1 LTEVLVAL
9 IVAAGVLVAGW
20 LLITGRQFLSR
31 TRVRGPAESPVSG
44 DAGDAE
50 WIYGDRA
57 VSDRRARRA
66 FGEPGEGSR
75 EVPHDHVPVQTMSA
89 EGDAE
94 AIPTD
99 AEHEERLAAAERE
112 ALEIRTKAER
122 EAEAILKDAELK
134 AGEALTGVERA
145 RGRLEEEIQEVAREQ
160 ARMAAKQKRLSEL
173 LLKALEEIE
182 GASANGSTNIGGLQE
197 LRDALRSTEEP
208 LDRG

>member
-1 LTEVLVAL
+1 
-9 IVAAGVLVAGW
+9 
-20 LLITGRQFLSR
+20 
-31 TRVRGPAESPVSG
+31 
-44 DAGDAE
+44 
-50 WIYGDRA
+50 
-57 VSDRRARRA
+57 
-66 FGEPGEGSR
+66 
-75 EVPHDHVPVQTMSA
+75 VQTMSA

-112 ALEIRTKAER
+112 ALEIRTRAER

-182 GASANGSTNIGGLQE
+182 GASANGSTSIGGLEE